1 MASFQKVGRA
11 RRCNHYKGIV
21 AAALFALMAMQPAVA
36 RADFNY
42 PNFSSVAGLTLNG
55 DAAQSGSVLVVA
67 PNLEGQAGSA
77 WRTTAKAHL
86 SAGFDTTFT
95 FRMATDGADGMAF
108 VIQDDATTALGS
120 GGSGLGFEGIPRSLA
135 VEIDT
140 FGFFPESDNHV
151 SVQTR
156 GALEND
162 YQDAYS
168 LAQYNVAQ
176 DLNDGSTHSITIRYR
191 PGFLLVF
198 LDGGNAPIINLSLDL
213 TNINGDNILDG
224 SGDAWVGFTAG
235 TGGVFQAHEVHN
247 WNFDETG
254 DPLPAG
260 ACCTISGCVASN
272 ARDCGVSI
280 AGHYAGDGTD
290 CGTVDC
296 SGACCYIDGCFW
308 PATIQNCAAE
318 PGTFMGVGTE
328 CLQISCYGAC
338 CTQTG
343 ECALMTEFDC
353 IDLEQGVFHGSGV
366 ACAPFPCSLPP
377 TGGCCDNTNECLMK
391 TQAQCA
397 ADNGTWYG
405 LGTSCF
411 DVSCF
416 NFPDALGACCQP
428 GGGCADGV
436 TEIACEHFNGTWN
449 GFESLCANV
458 NCSEDCDCLT
468 ATPLV
473 GTTFIS
479 DTTTGAP
486 ACNVTPCDGATAASP
501 ARIYS
506 VNIPNGGQVLI
517 NTCNG
522 ASFDTVISV
531 HTACPMTFEN
541 LVACDNNQACGPAS
555 QVFFCAAPGQTYYVR
570 VGGANGASG
579 DYTLLMVD
587 FGSRI
592 LEGPIQNPANGH
604 WYYLTAHGN
613 WMNNEALAIT
623 KGGHL
628 VTINNAAENE
638 WVRSTFTTITNSG
651 VLIGINDAATE
662 GTFVWPN
669 GEPVSY
675 TNWIS
680 GQPDDENG
688 NEDYGF
694 MRTDGQWQDQTN
706 CPVNNAGEAVIEV
719 NTLILPGIAAGPIS
733 PPGSCNSYYLTHPGT
748 WTETQMKAQSM
759 GGNLVTINDAAEDA
773 FVRSNFAT
781 GPVNPGGIVWIGLND
796 VATEGTFVW
805 ANGSPVGYTNW
816 ADGEPNNLSNEDY
829 GALVDFNDGKWNDAQ
844 GGGPFGGVIEVP
856 GSCNPIGD
864 MNCSGGVT
872 TADIPIFI
880 AVLLGNP
887 GAPGCP
893 ITNADVNGD
902 ALINGR
908 DVKPFVALLV
918 P

>member
-1 MASFQKVGRA
+1 MTANATTRGSRGRRSSTALGIAGILIAASSGFV
-11 RRCNHYKGIV
+11 
-21 AAALFALMAMQPAVA
+21 
-36 RADFNY
+36 RADFDY
-42 PNFSSVAGLTLNG
+42 PNFNSVVGLTLNG

-318 PGTFMGVGTE
+318 PGTFMGVGST
-328 CLQISCYGAC
+328 CPQVSCSGAC
-338 CTQTG
+338 CTPFG
-343 ECALMTEFDC
+343 ECLLTDQASCVNF
-353 IDLEQGVFHGSGV
+353 EQGMFHGPGSSCV
-366 ACAPFPCSLPP
+366 PFPCSLPSM
-377 TGGCCDNTNECLMK
+377 GACCDVTNECLMQ
-391 TQAQCA
+391 TQAECA
-397 ADNGTWYG
+397 TANGTWWG
-405 LGTSCF
+405 QATNCDDVNCF
-411 DVSCF
+411 DDPPPF
-416 NFPDALGACCQP
+416 GACCQP
-428 GGGCADGV
+428 GGVCVENVAQL
-436 TEIACEHFNGTWN
+436 ACEHFNGVYN
-449 GFESLCANV
+449 GDDSVCALA
-458 NCSEDCDCLT
+458 NCIAACDCLS
-468 ATPLV
+468 ATPLN
-473 GTTFIS
+473 GTVFLN

-486 ACNVTPCDGATAASP
+486 GCTGITCGAAMGSSP
-501 ARIYS
+501 ARIYALT
-506 VNIPNGGQVLI
+506 VPLGGQVLI

-522 ASFDTVISV
+522 ADFDTVITV
-531 HTACPMTFEN
+531 HSGCPMTQEN
-541 LVACDNNQACGPAS
+541 LVSCDDNAACGPAS
-555 QVFFCAAPGQTYYVR
+555 QVFFCAEPAVTYYVR
-570 VGGANGASG
+570 VGGVNGASG
-579 DYTLLMVD
+579 NFTLLVVD

-604 WYYLTAHGN
+604 WYYMTAHGT
-613 WMNNEALAIT
+613 WINNEALAVS

-628 VTINNAAENE
+628 VTINDAAENE
-638 WVRSTFTTITNSG
+638 WVRSTFTPVNNNGLI
-651 VLIGINDAATE
+651 IGINDAATE

-669 GEPVSY
+669 GEPVTY
-675 TNWIS
+675 TNWEP
-680 GQPDDENG
+680 GQPVDNNG

-694 MRTDGQWQDQTN
+694 LRTDGAWANQIN
-706 CPVNNAGEAVIEV
+706 CPFYNSGEAVIEV
-719 NTLILPGIAAGPIS
+719 ETLTLPGIVTGPLMR
-733 PPGSCNSYYLTHPGT
+733 PGSCNSYFLTEAGT
-748 WTETQMKAQSM
+748 WIEAQLKAQSM
-759 GGNLVTINDAAEDA
+759 GGNLVTINDVDENE
-773 FVRSNFAT
+773 FVRTMLANH
-781 GPVNPGGIVWIGLND
+781 GGHGQVVWIGLRD
-796 VATEGTFVW
+796 TVTEGTFVW
-805 ANGSPVGYTNW
+805 ADGSPLGYTNW
-816 ADGEPNNLSNEDY
+816 TPGEPNNIGNEDY
-829 GALVDFNDGKWNDAQ
+829 VILLDYVPGQWNDVQ
-844 GGGPFGGVIEVP
+844 NSGPFRGVIEVP
-856 GSCNPIGD
+856 GSCIPVGD
-864 MNCSGGVT
+864 MNCSGSVT